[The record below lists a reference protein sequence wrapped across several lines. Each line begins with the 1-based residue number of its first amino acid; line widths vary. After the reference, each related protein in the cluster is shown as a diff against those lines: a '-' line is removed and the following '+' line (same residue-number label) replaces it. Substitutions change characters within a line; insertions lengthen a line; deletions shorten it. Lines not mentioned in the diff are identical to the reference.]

1 MLDGVYQNPAQS
13 ISQRLMVGGFANR
26 QAYLRYTRSEDD
38 SEREKERE
46 RPKKKSE

>member
-13 ISQRLMVGGFANR
+13 ISQRLMVGVLPTDKHTLDIRGAR
-26 QAYLRYTRSEDD
+26 MTVR
-38 SEREKERE
+38 ERERE